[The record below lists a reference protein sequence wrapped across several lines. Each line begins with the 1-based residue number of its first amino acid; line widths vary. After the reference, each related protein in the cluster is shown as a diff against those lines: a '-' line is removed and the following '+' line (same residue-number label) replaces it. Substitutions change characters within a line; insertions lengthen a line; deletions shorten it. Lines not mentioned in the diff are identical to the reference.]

1 MNPFKTLVVVL
12 LITGLAVP
20 ATATTPTP
28 ENDEESEEDDSD
40 TVIDFSGLSSAID
53 DLVDELADFTGSWD
67 ATLEDLLIAVLFKP
81 FQTLAQQLV
90 RQFTLVLTNTP
101 TIYPNPVVEEV
112 HRDTLLVAYAVAGVV
127 LPATGIL
134 YMYGSVLGVSYREVR
149 MILPRFI
156 TALVFATISLPL
168 LQYTVEFSDALVY
181 AFAPTGLTMSTT
193 QLAGLS
199 VALVLVWV
207 INASLLLVLVAVFII
222 RNVYILFVA
231 AISPLL
237 ALAWAFPT
245 TKRYADTFIS
255 GYWTAL
261 AMAPLD
267 VLVLKFIFSLLNAQ
281 GSGVQGVS
289 NWVLGVAGFTLLLW
303 VPYQLYGASQAILG
317 QAYMVSRGVKT
328 RVKQRKQARKREEY
342 REKRLK
348 QGRHENRRKRS
359 KFRFEDEEDDD
370 D

>member
-1 MNPFKTLVVVL
+1 MNSFKILVIVL

-20 ATATTPTP
+20 ATATTPVP
-28 ENDEESEEDDSD
+28 ENESEDEEEDDSE

-53 DLVDELADFTGSWD
+53 DLVDEIADFTGTWD
-67 ATLEDLLIAVLFKP
+67 TTLEELLTGVLFHP
-81 FQTLAQQLV
+81 FNILAQQLV
-90 RQFTLVLTNTP
+90 RQFTTVLTNTP
-101 TIYPNPVVEEV
+101 SVYPNPVVEEI
-112 HRDTLLVAYAVAGVV
+112 HRDTLLVAYTVAGLV

-134 YMYGSVLGVSYREVR
+134 YMYGSVLGVSYQEVR

-156 TALVFATISLPL
+156 TGLVFATVSLPL

-181 AFAPTGLTMSTT
+181 AFAPSGLTMSVT
-193 QLAGLS
+193 QVAGLS
-199 VALVLVWV
+199 VSLVLVWV
-207 INASLLLVLVAVFII
+207 INAFLLLALVVVFII
-222 RNVYILFVA
+222 RSVYILFVA

-237 ALAWAFPT
+237 ALAWAFPK

-267 VLVLKFIFSLLNAQ
+267 VLVLKFILSLLTAQ
-281 GSGVQGVS
+281 GSGVQGLS
-289 NWVLGVAGFTLLLW
+289 NWILGVAGFTLLLW

-317 QAYMVSRGVKT
+317 QAYVVSRSVKT
-328 RVKQRKQARKREEY
+328 RVKQRKQAKKREEY

-348 QGRHENRRKRS
+348 QGRQAANQDRN
-359 KFRFEDEEDDD
+359 KFDYRGGN
-370 D
+370 

>member
-1 MNPFKTLVVVL
+1 
-12 LITGLAVP
+12 
-20 ATATTPTP
+20 
-28 ENDEESEEDDSD
+28 
-40 TVIDFSGLSSAID
+40 
-53 DLVDELADFTGSWD
+53 
-67 ATLEDLLIAVLFKP
+67 
-81 FQTLAQQLV
+81 
-90 RQFTLVLTNTP
+90 
-101 TIYPNPVVEEV
+101 
-112 HRDTLLVAYAVAGVV
+112 
-127 LPATGIL
+127 
-134 YMYGSVLGVSYREVR
+134 MYGSVLGVSYREVR

-156 TALVFATISLPL
+156 TGLVFATISLPL

-181 AFAPTGLTMSTT
+181 AFAPSGLTMSTT

-199 VALVLVWV
+199 VSLVLVWV
-207 INASLLLVLVAVFII
+207 INAFLLLALVAMFII

-237 ALAWAFPT
+237 ALAWAFPK

-267 VLVLKFIFSLLNAQ
+267 VLVLKFIFSLLSAQ

-328 RVKQRKQARKREEY
+328 RVKQRKQMQKQQEY

-348 QGRHENRRKRS
+348 QGRQAANQDRN
-359 KFRFEDEEDDD
+359 KFGYRGGN
-370 D
+370 

>member
-1 MNPFKTLVVVL
+1 MNPFKLLVMAL

-20 ATATTPTP
+20 VTATTPAP
-28 ENDEESEEDDSD
+28 ENGEDEEDDSE

-53 DLVDELADFTGSWD
+53 DLVDELADFTGTWD
-67 ATLEDLLIAVLFKP
+67 TTLEDLLIAVLFKP
-81 FQTLAQQLV
+81 FHTLAQQLV
-90 RQFTLVLTNTP
+90 RQFTLILTNTP

-112 HRDTLLVAYAVAGVV
+112 HRDTLLVTYAVAGLV

-156 TALVFATISLPL
+156 TGLVFATISLPL

-181 AFAPTGLTMSTT
+181 AFAPSGLTMSTT

-199 VALVLVWV
+199 VSLVLVWV
-207 INASLLLVLVAVFII
+207 INAFLLLALVALFII

-237 ALAWAFPT
+237 ALAWAFPK

-267 VLVLKFIFSLLNAQ
+267 VLVLKFIFSLLSAQ

-317 QAYMVSRGVKT
+317 HAYMVSRGVKT
-328 RVKQRKQARKREEY
+328 RVKQRKQAKKREEY

-348 QGRHENRRKRS
+348 QGRESSNRRQNKY
-359 KFRFEDEEDDD
+359 RFEEDDD
-370 D
+370 DD

>member
-1 MNPFKTLVVVL
+1 MNPFKILVVVL

-20 ATATTPTP
+20 ATAATPTP
-28 ENDEESEEDDSD
+28 ENEEDEEESE
-40 TVIDFSGLSSAID
+40 TVIDFSGLSSAIN
-53 DLVDELADFTGSWD
+53 DLVDEIADFTGTWD
-67 ATLEDLLIAVLFKP
+67 TTLEDLLIAVLFKP
-81 FQTLAQQLV
+81 FNLLAQQLV
-90 RQFTLVLTNTP
+90 RQFTTVLTNTP
-101 TIYPNPVVEEV
+101 TIYPNPVVEDI
-112 HRDTLLVAYAVAGVV
+112 HRDTLLVMYAVAGLV

-134 YMYGSVLGVSYREVR
+134 YMYGSVLGVSYQEVR

-156 TALVFATISLPL
+156 TALVFATVSLPL

-207 INASLLLVLVAVFII
+207 INAFLLLALVAMFII

-237 ALAWAFPT
+237 ALAWAFPK

-267 VLVLKFIFSLLNAQ
+267 VLVLKFVLSMLTAQ
-281 GSGVQGVS
+281 GSGVQGLS

-328 RVKQRKQARKREEY
+328 RVKQRKQMQKQQKY

-348 QGRHENRRKRS
+348 QGRQAANQDRN
-359 KFRFEDEEDDD
+359 KFRFEDDDD

>member
-1 MNPFKTLVVVL
+1 MNPFKILVVVL

-20 ATATTPTP
+20 VAATTPTP
-28 ENDEESEEDDSD
+28 ENEEDEEDDSE

-53 DLVDELADFTGSWD
+53 DLVDELADFTGTWD
-67 ATLEDLLIAVLFKP
+67 TTLEDLLIAVLFKP
-81 FQTLAQQLV
+81 FHTLAQQLV
-90 RQFTLVLTNTP
+90 RQFTLILTNTP

-112 HRDTLLVAYAVAGVV
+112 HRDILLVTYAVAGLV

-156 TALVFATISLPL
+156 TGLVFATISLPL

-181 AFAPTGLTMSTT
+181 AFAPSGLTMSTT

-199 VALVLVWV
+199 VSLVLVWV
-207 INASLLLVLVAVFII
+207 INAFLLLALVAMFII

-237 ALAWAFPT
+237 ALAWAFPK

-267 VLVLKFIFSLLNAQ
+267 VLVLKFIFSLLSAQ

-303 VPYQLYGASQAILG
+303 MPYQLYGASQAILG

-328 RVKQRKQARKREEY
+328 RVKQRKQMQKQQEY

-348 QGRHENRRKRS
+348 QGRQAANQDRN
-359 KFRFEDEEDDD
+359 KFGYRGGN
-370 D
+370 